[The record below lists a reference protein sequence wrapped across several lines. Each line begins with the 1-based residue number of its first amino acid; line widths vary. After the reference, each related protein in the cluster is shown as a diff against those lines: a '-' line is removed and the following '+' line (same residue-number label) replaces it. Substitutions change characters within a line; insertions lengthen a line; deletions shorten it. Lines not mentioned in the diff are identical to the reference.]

1 MNGMNNE
8 WLIELTKE
16 TSKKIDE
23 ILRMTSKR
31 FVEVYGVEVN
41 SVEKVKI
48 EKAQTLNET
57 LLFFIGK
64 ATGEEVVCQNV
75 PENE

>member
-16 TSKKIDE
+16 TARKIDE
-23 ILRMTSKR
+23 ILSVPSKR
-31 FVEVYGVEVN
+31 FVEIYGTEVERVD
-41 SVEKVKI
+41 KARI
-48 EKAQTLNET
+48 EKAQTLNGT
-57 LLFFIGK
+57 LLFFISK
-64 ATGEEVVCQNV
+64 ATGEEVVRQNV